1 MPKISVIV
9 PVYNTEQYLRQCLDS
24 ILCQTFSDFE
34 LILVDDASTDR
45 SGVICDD
52 YSMKDKRVKIFHCGK
67 NSGVS
72 AARNLAIDH
81 STGEYLVF
89 IDSDDFIDSK
99 YLETL
104 NSVSADL
111 VLSNFKLYWPSTS
124 HYNQYPSENGLFSIE
139 SQKDAVLYLKGG
151 YAPIA
156 VWGKLFCKSIIERHN
171 IRFDTAQKTCED
183 ILFVN
188 EYI

>member
-99 YLETL
+99 
-104 NSVSADL
+104 
-111 VLSNFKLYWPSTS
+111 
-124 HYNQYPSENGLFSIE
+124 
-139 SQKDAVLYLKGG
+139 
-151 YAPIA
+151 
-156 VWGKLFCKSIIERHN
+156 
-171 IRFDTAQKTCED
+171 
-183 ILFVN
+183 
-188 EYI
+188 